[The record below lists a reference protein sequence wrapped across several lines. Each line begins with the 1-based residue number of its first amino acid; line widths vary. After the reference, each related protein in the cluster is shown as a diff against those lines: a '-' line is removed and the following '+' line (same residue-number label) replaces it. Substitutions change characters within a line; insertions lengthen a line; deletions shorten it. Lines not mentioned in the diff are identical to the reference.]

1 MNHNR
6 VENLQRPDIYVTAV
20 NVLRSECG
28 LFNYNGRVLLSDVAA
43 FALALQNA
51 AKKSDD
57 NEPTDMDEG
66 K

>member
-1 MNHNR
+1 
-6 VENLQRPDIYVTAV
+6 
-20 NVLRSECG
+20 VLRSECG